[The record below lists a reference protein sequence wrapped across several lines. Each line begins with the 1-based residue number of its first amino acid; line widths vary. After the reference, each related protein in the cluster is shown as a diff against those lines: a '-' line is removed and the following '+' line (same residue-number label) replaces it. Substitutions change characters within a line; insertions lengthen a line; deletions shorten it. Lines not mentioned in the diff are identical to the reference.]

1 MKIRDEHVEK
11 FKKLYEKTFKEKIT
25 QQEAFEQCFKL
36 VDLVSETY
44 RPSTLKNQ
52 NNMVLCK

>member
-25 QQEAFEQCFKL
+25 HQEAFEQCSKL

-44 RPSTLKNQ
+44 RPLYLEKSKRYANI
-52 NNMVLCK
+52 